1 MKRTQRLILISILL
15 AGVAIGAV
23 ACGGPAETP
32 SPEEATTD
40 ASVETVS
47 LKIEGMT

>member
-1 MKRTQRLILISILL
+1 MKRTQRLSVISILL
-15 AGVAIGAV
+15 VGTAIGTI
-23 ACGGPAETP
+23 ACGGADERRSAET
-32 SPEEATTD
+32 TTID

>member
-1 MKRTQRLILISILL
+1 MKRTQRRTLVGILL

-23 ACGGPAETP
+23 ACGGSTQTP
-32 SPEEATTD
+32 SPEAATID
-40 ASVETVS
+40 GSVETVS

>member
-1 MKRTQRLILISILL
+1 MKRKQRLILISILL
-15 AGVAIGAV
+15 AGVMIGAV
-23 ACGGPAETP
+23 ACGGSSEAP

>member
-1 MKRTQRLILISILL
+1 MKRTQRLILVSILL

-23 ACGGPAETP
+23 ACGGPTEAP
-32 SPEEATTD
+32 SPEPATTD
-40 ASVETVS
+40 GLVETVS